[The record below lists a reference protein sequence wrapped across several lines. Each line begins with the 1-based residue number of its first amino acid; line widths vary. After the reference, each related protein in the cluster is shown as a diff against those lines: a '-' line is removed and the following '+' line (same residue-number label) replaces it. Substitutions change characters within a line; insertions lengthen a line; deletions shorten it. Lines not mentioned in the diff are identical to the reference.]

1 MLELLRSDAFGIA
14 MCFVVIPPAISYAA
28 IVEVRER
35 RALRRHKAWVSQGLA
50 VHEIYKIAYGW

>member
-14 MCFVVIPPAISYAA
+14 LCFALIPPSLAYAA

-35 RALRRHKAWVSQGLA
+35 RALKTHKAKISQSLA
-50 VHEIYKIAYGW
+50 VYEIYKITYGW